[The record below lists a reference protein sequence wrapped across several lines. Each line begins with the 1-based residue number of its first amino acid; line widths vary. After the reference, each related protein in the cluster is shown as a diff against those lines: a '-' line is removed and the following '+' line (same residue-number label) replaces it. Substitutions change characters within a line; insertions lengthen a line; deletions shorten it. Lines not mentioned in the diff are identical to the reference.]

1 MKTKFLI
8 IVLSI
13 FFLEN
18 CDYKPVFSSQNI
30 DLKFN
35 SIEYDNSKINRIL
48 GRSIKSLSKNDSSNI
63 YDVKIKTIES
73 ERIVTK
79 DKKGN
84 AEIYELKLVLEITF
98 INTEKQ
104 KEHKKTIIEQITYK
118 NNDNKF
124 ELKQYKNQLLDQMIQ
139 KMLQDILKFITL
151 IK

>member
-8 IVLSI
+8 LIISI
-13 FFLEN
+13 FFLKN

-35 SIEYDNSKINRIL
+35 SIKYDNSKINRIL

-63 YDVKIKTIES
+63 YDVKINTIES

-79 DKKGN
+79 DKQGN
-84 AEIYELKLVLEITF
+84 AEIYELKLVLNITF

-139 KMLQDILKFITL
+139 KMLQDILKFVTL
-151 IK
+151 VK

>member
-8 IVLSI
+8 IIIS
-13 FFLEN
+13 FFLLKN

-48 GRSIKSLSKNDSSNI
+48 VRSIKSLSKNDSSNI
-63 YDVKIKTIES
+63 YDVKINTIKS

-79 DKKGN
+79 DKQGN
-84 AEIYELKLVLEITF
+84 AEIYELKLALEITF
-98 INTEKQ
+98 INTEKK

-139 KMLQDILKFITL
+139 KMLQDILKFVTL

>member
-8 IVLSI
+8 IILSI